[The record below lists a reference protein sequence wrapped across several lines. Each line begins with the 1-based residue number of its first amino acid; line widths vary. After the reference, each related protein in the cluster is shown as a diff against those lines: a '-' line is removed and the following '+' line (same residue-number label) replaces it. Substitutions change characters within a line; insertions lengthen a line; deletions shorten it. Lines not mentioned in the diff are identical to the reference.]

1 MTATVTAA
9 FIHHLAAFL
18 VVGTLMVEL
27 VVLKGDLTPTSA
39 RSVMRMDAA
48 YGIAALV
55 LLVVGFLRV
64 FYTEK
69 GAAYYF
75 ASGSF
80 LTKLT
85 LFIIVGLLSI
95 YPTMTF
101 LGWRKALREGRVPE
115 FAAGTRR
122 KVRVLIHIELT
133 LLFVI
138 MLMAVMMARGVWYL
152 GG

>member
-1 MTATVTAA
+1 MTATILAA
-9 FIHHLAAFL
+9 FIHHAAAFI
-18 VVGTLMVEL
+18 VVATLMVEL
-27 VVLKGDLTPTSA
+27 VVLKGELTPTSA
-39 RSVMRMDAA
+39 RSVLRMDAA

-80 LTKLT
+80 LTKLA
-85 LFIIVGLLSI
+85 LFAIVGLISI
-95 YPTMTF
+95 YPTVTF
-101 LGWRKALREGRVPE
+101 LSWRRALREQRVPDL
-115 FAAGTRR
+115 AAGPRR
-122 KVRVLIHIELT
+122 KLRMLIHIELT

-138 MLMAVMMARGVWYL
+138 MLMAVMMARGVWYI
-152 GG
+152 G